1 MAKSILVHHSLA
13 YDFLISI
20 FRMNTN
26 ELMFRRLGR
35 LRAFTEMKPSGDLI
49 D

>member
-1 MAKSILVHHSLA
+1 MTESVLIHRSLA
-13 YDFLISI
+13 YDFLMSI

-26 ELMFRRLGR
+26 ELMLRRLGR